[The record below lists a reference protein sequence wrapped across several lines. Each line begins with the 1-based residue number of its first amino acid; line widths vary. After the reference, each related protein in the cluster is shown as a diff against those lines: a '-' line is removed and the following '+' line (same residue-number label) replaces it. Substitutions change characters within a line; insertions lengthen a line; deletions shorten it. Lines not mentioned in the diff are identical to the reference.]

1 MPDDDQELRPE
12 TYALDSLIQAT
23 IRRARMAP
31 GTQDAML
38 FMGNWHQAFPTQVVR
53 DPVLEP
59 VDKLVWMVV
68 MLHARETGGRAAFPS
83 YDTLASQTNI
93 ASTSTIARAIA
104 KRPDVLLCDEP
115 TGALD
120 ITTGIVVLDAIE
132 RVNREL
138 GTATVLIT
146 HNAAIAGMADRVVR
160 LADGLIVG
168 IERNA
173 LKRNVHE
180 LQW

>member
-68 MLHARETGGRAAFPS
+68 MLHARETGGRAASP
-83 YDTLASQTNI
+83 L
-93 ASTSTIARAIA
+93 
-104 KRPDVLLCDEP
+104 RPRSS
-115 TGALD
+115 AMS
-120 ITTGIVVLDAIE
+120 
-132 RVNREL
+132 
-138 GTATVLIT
+138 ATVPT
-146 HNAAIAGMADRVVR
+146 AFAGSLRARR
-160 LADGLIVG
+160 FGA
-168 IERNA
+168 R
-173 LKRNVHE
+173 
-180 LQW
+180 